1 MKRTPLERKS
11 PLRAKAPMNR
21 KREKRSAPKRRT
33 IDTRWRSPAY
43 LAWVRT
49 LPCCVCGASPCDAH
63 HMVGMHGVGGMGLK
77 AEDSMA
83 MPLCRACHMELHRE
97 PGWLQHQP
105 RWLRH
110 TIALGMREFGG
121 EIHEAL
127 REALAFINERE
138 AA

>member
-1 MKRTPLERKS
+1 MKRKLAQ
-11 PLRAKAPMNR
+11 RAKKNAQR
-21 KREKRSAPKRRT
+21 GAESRF
-33 IDTRWRSPAY
+33 RSPDY

-49 LPCCVCGASPCDAH
+49 LPCCACGVSPCDAH
-63 HMVGMHGVGGMGLK
+63 HMVGMYGVGGMGLK

-110 TIALGMREFGG
+110 TIALGMQEFGG
-121 EIHEAL
+121 EIHQAL